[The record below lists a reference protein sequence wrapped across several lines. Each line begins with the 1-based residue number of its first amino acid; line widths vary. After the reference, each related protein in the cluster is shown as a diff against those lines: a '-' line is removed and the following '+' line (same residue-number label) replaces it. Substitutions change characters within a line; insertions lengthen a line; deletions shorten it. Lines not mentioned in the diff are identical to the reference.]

1 MYSLLN
7 KLFGQPN
14 TSRAVAN
21 NTAKNKIIN
30 ECVYCVCV
38 CVCVCVCKSV
48 TQKEEKED
56 KSTHLGKI
64 KDKRKEKLLAQ

>member
-1 MYSLLN
+1 MN
-7 KLFGQPN
+7 VF
-14 TSRAVAN
+14 
-21 NTAKNKIIN
+21 I
-30 ECVYCVCV
+30 V

-64 KDKRKEKLLAQ
+64 KDKRKEKFLAQ